1 VGAREATQRAATAV
15 AGNSASQAGVSLGW
29 LFTHR
34 MCGIAGFVGGGDR
47 DVLQRMTDAI
57 RHRGPDA
64 EGHWFEEK
72 AGVYLG
78 HRRLSIVDLSGGSQ
92 PMWTEDGAIGVDF
105 NGEIYNHAELR
116 AELKAAGRRF
126 LTDHSDTEVLL
137 HGYRQ
142 WGDAFVERLNGMWA
156 FVLYDRPRNR
166 LFGSRDRFGKKPLY
180 YFQEGGAFAWASELP
195 ALLPHPQCPRDLSPL
210 ALKKYFAYGYIPA
223 PRSIYERVW
232 KLPGGHSFSYDL
244 ASRELKTWR
253 YWEFVLQPE
262 PMVRSAG
269 DGGARLAV
277 QDCPNDEKRRI
288 DEWCEEIR
296 ATLERAVQRRLMS
309 DVPLGVFLSGGIDS
323 SAIAALAAKHVP
335 AGQLNTFSIGFN
347 EPSFDESAHA
357 RFVAERIG
365 TRHREEILDLDRSV
379 ALLPEI
385 VSRLDEP
392 LGDGSLL
399 PTYLLSRFTRQHVT
413 VALGGDG
420 GDELFAGYDPFRA
433 LRKADL
439 YARLVPHPV
448 HEAIRLLAARLPVS
462 HENLSL
468 DFKIKRTL
476 MGLSYA
482 RPLWNAVWMSGL
494 EPRDLA
500 QLFREPANEE
510 EIYSEAIE
518 AWDRCAQPNLIN
530 RALQFWTNVYLQDD
544 ILAKVDRASMMNS
557 LEARSPFLDIEFVD
571 LARRIPWQLKLHGGD
586 TKWILKKALAPLLP
600 REIIQRPKK
609 GFGMP
614 IGRWLRESRFEFD
627 HARTFPHLDVAFA
640 ERKHAAHMSGKS
652 DERLFLW
659 SYWLL
664 SQWMKK

>member
-1 VGAREATQRAATAV
+1 
-15 AGNSASQAGVSLGW
+15 
-29 LFTHR
+29 
-34 MCGIAGFVGGGDR
+34 MCGIAGFTGRGDHG
-47 DVLQRMTDAI
+47 VLQRMTDAI
-57 RHRGPDA
+57 RYRGPDA
-64 EGHWFEEK
+64 EGHWFEEG

-78 HRRLSIVDLSGGSQ
+78 HRRLAIVDLVCGAQ
-92 PMWTEDGAIGVDF
+92 PMWTADGALGIVF
-105 NGEIYNHAELR
+105 NGEIYNHLNLR
-116 AELKAAGRRF
+116 AELKAAGCQF
-126 LTDHSDTEVLL
+126 VTDHSDTEVLL
-137 HGYRQ
+137 HAYRQ
-142 WGDAFVERLNGMWA
+142 WGDAFVERLNGFWA
-156 FVLYDRPRNR
+156 FVIYDRQKQR

-180 YFQEGGAFAWASELP
+180 YFHEGETFGWGSELP
-195 ALLPHPQCPRDLSPL
+195 ALLAHPECPRELSTL
-210 ALKKYFAYGYIPA
+210 SLKKYFAYAYIPA

-244 ASRELKTWR
+244 TSRDLKTWR
-253 YWEFVLQPE
+253 YWEFVIEDPVDSLRGKMSYAPQ
-262 PMVRSAG
+262 S
-269 DGGARLAV
+269 
-277 QDCPNDEKRRI
+277 I
-288 DEWCEEIR
+288 DDLCEEIR

-335 AGQLNTFSIGFN
+335 PGQLNTFAVGFN

-357 RFVAERIG
+357 RFVAERLG
-365 TRHREEILDLDRSV
+365 TKHREEILDLDKSV

-385 VSRLDEP
+385 VSHLDEP

-433 LRKADL
+433 LQKAEL
-439 YARLVPHPV
+439 YSKLVPHPV
-448 HEAIRLLAARLPVS
+448 HEAIRLVAARLPVS
-462 HENLSL
+462 HQNLSL

-476 MGLSYA
+476 MGLSYPP
-482 RPLWNAVWMSGL
+482 PLWNAVWMSAL

-500 QLFREPANEE
+500 QLFREPTNEE

-518 AWDRCAQPNLIN
+518 AWDRCRQPNIVD
-530 RALQFWTNVYLQDD
+530 RALQFWTNLYLQDG
-544 ILAKVDRASMMNS
+544 IMAKVDRASMMNS

-571 LARRIPWQLKLHGGD
+571 LARRIPWQLKLHGGS

-600 REIIQRPKK
+600 QEIISRPKK

-614 IGRWLRESRFEFD
+614 IGRWLREGKFEFD

-640 ERKHAAHMSGKS
+640 ERKHAAHMAGKS

-664 SQWMKK
+664 SQWLKK

>member
-1 VGAREATQRAATAV
+1 
-15 AGNSASQAGVSLGW
+15 
-29 LFTHR
+29 
-34 MCGIAGFVGGGDR
+34 MCGIAGFVGAGDR
-47 DVLQRMTDAI
+47 GVLQRMTDAI

-64 EGHWFEEK
+64 EGHWVDEN
-72 AGVYLG
+72 AAVHLG
-78 HRRLSIVDLSGGSQ
+78 FRRLAIVDLTGGSQ
-92 PMWTEDGAIGVDF
+92 PMWAADGMIGVTY
-105 NGEIYNHAELR
+105 NGEIYNHLELR
-116 AELKAAGRRF
+116 AELEAAGCQF
-126 LTDHSDTEVLL
+126 VTDHSDTEVVL
-137 HGYRQ
+137 HAYRQ

-156 FVLYDRPRNR
+156 FVIYDRPRKR
-166 LFGSRDRFGKKPLY
+166 LFGSRDRFGKKPFY
-180 YFQEGGAFAWASELP
+180 YFHVGGVFGWASELP
-195 ALLPHPQCPRDLSPL
+195 ALLAHPKCPRDISPL
-210 ALKKYFAYGYIPA
+210 SLKKYFAYGYIPA

-244 ASRELKTWR
+244 DRGELQTWR
-253 YWEFVLQPE
+253 YWEFVLE
-262 PMVRSAG
+262 PNALTG
-269 DGGARLAV
+269 DG
-277 QDCPNDEKRRI
+277 QHDERQV
-288 DEWCEEIR
+288 DQWCEEMR
-296 ATLERAVQRRLMS
+296 ATLERAVKRRLMS

-335 AGQLNTFSIGFN
+335 TGRLNTFSIGFN

-357 RFVAERIG
+357 RFVAEKFG
-365 TRHREEILDLDRSV
+365 TRHHEEILDLDKSV

-385 VSRLDEP
+385 VARLDEP

-433 LRKADL
+433 LQKAEL
-439 YARLVPHPV
+439 YSKLVPHPV
-448 HEAIRLLAARLPVS
+448 HEAIRLVAARLPVS
-462 HENLSL
+462 HRNLSV

-476 MGLSYA
+476 MGLSYPA
-482 RPLWNAVWMSGL
+482 PLWNAVWMSAL

-500 QLFREPANEE
+500 QLFREPTNEE
-510 EIYSEAIE
+510 EVYSEAIE
-518 AWDRCAQPNLIN
+518 AWDRCAQRDLVD
-530 RALQFWTNVYLQDD
+530 RALQFWTNLYLQDG

-557 LEARSPFLDIEFVD
+557 LEARSPFLDIEFVE
-571 LARRIPWQLKLHGGD
+571 LARRIPWQLKLHRGQ

-600 REIIQRPKK
+600 REIIERPKK

-614 IGRWLRESRFEFD
+614 IGRWLREGRFEFD
-627 HARTFPHLDVAFA
+627 HDRTYPHLDVAFA
-640 ERKHAAHMSGKS
+640 ERKHAVHMAGKA

>member
-1 VGAREATQRAATAV
+1 
-15 AGNSASQAGVSLGW
+15 
-29 LFTHR
+29 
-34 MCGIAGFVGGGDR
+34 MCGIAGFVGTGDR
-47 DVLQRMTDAI
+47 GVLQRMTDAI
-57 RHRGPDA
+57 RYRGPDA
-64 EGHWFEEK
+64 EGHWMEEDS
-72 AGVYLG
+72 GVFLG
-78 HRRLSIVDLSGGSQ
+78 HRRLAIVDLSGGAQ
-92 PMWTEDGAIGVDF
+92 PMWTADGAIGVVF
-105 NGEIYNHAELR
+105 NGEIYNHVELR
-116 AELKAAGRRF
+116 AELQAAGCQF
-126 LTDHSDTEVLL
+126 VTDHSDTEVLL

-142 WGDAFVERLNGMWA
+142 WGDAFVERLNGFWA
-156 FVLYDRPRNR
+156 FVLYDRPRRR

-180 YFQEGGAFAWASELP
+180 YFHEGGTFGWGSELP
-195 ALLPHPQCPRDLSPL
+195 ALLAHPQCPRDLSPL

-223 PRSIYERVW
+223 PRSICERVW

-244 ASRELKTWR
+244 TSRELKTWR
-253 YWEFVLQPE
+253 YWEFVIE
-262 PMVRSAG
+262 PDDSLL
-269 DGGARLAV
+269 GAISDFEASPV
-277 QDCPNDEKRRI
+277 CQSV
-288 DEWCEEIR
+288 CEELR
-296 ATLERAVQRRLMS
+296 TVLEASVKRRLMS

-335 AGQLNTFSIGFN
+335 AGQLNTFAIGFN

-357 RFVAERIG
+357 RFVAERLG
-365 TRHREEILDLDRSV
+365 TRHREEILDLDKSV

-385 VSRLDEP
+385 IGKLDEP

-433 LRKADL
+433 LQKAEL
-439 YARLVPHPV
+439 YSKLVPHPV
-448 HEAIRLLAARLPVS
+448 HEAIRLVAARLPVS
-462 HENLSL
+462 HQNLSL

-476 MGLSYA
+476 MGLSY
-482 RPLWNAVWMSGL
+482 RPQLWNAVWMSAL

-500 QLFREPANEE
+500 QLFREPCDEE
-510 EIYSEAIE
+510 EVYSEAIE
-518 AWDRCAQPNLIN
+518 AWDRCKQPNLID
-530 RALQFWTNVYLQDD
+530 RALQFWTNLYLQDG
-544 ILAKVDRASMMNS
+544 IMAKVDRASMMNS
-557 LEARSPFLDIEFVD
+557 LEARSPFLDIEFVN
-571 LARRIPWQLKLHGGD
+571 LARRIPWQLKLHGGT

-600 REIIQRPKK
+600 AEIIDRPKK

-614 IGRWLRESRFEFD
+614 IGRWLREGRFEFD

-640 ERKHAAHMSGKS
+640 EQKHAAHMSGKA